1 MLNDIQK
8 SQGTS
13 SPFDLTLVATSYID
27 EITGIKMFTSA
38 DGQQSSFTVSQ
49 DISKLFGNNDG
60 TNNDPATIKFFN
72 FMDQP
77 SPKIFKPDAWYGL
90 QAPTWQYSS
99 GSVSAKY
106 FDLNVETVDNT
117 TFGIVGGQKGSLHLL
132 WLNNFESN
140 VAPLSAGT
148 FNEYADNYS
157 VIKDAFANQGGLPY
171 VKQAFGLFG

>member
-1 MLNDIQK
+1 MCHK
-8 SQGTS
+8 ET
-13 SPFDLTLVATSYID
+13 DLED
-27 EITGIKMFTSA
+27 
-38 DGQQSSFTVSQ
+38 
-49 DISKLFGNNDG
+49 
-60 TNNDPATIKFFN
+60 
-72 FMDQP
+72 
-77 SPKIFKPDAWYGL
+77 PKIFKPDAWYGL

-117 TFGIVGGQKGSLHLL
+117 TFGIAGGQKGSLHLL
-132 WLNNFESN
+132 WLNNSESN